1 MAHECR
7 AGAHERHA
15 SHAQPDDRRLGAGR
29 HFVIDFGGCRRGALW
44 VGSTRG
50 LDGCAVGCLFCSFP
64 PSKPTEVPTHR
75 IGRTRLIDLMVTI
88 GLIRPAKSRIL
99 AISTHP
105 RHNSFVSHMQT
116 IKKTYSPLV
125 LPEHG
130 RASAVDVRPSAVR
143 RASGRLERRE
153 RRRFRRRRLLFGRDL
168 RP

>member
-1 MAHECR
+1 M
-7 AGAHERHA
+7 GAR
-15 SHAQPDDRRLGAGR
+15 
-29 HFVIDFGGCRRGALW
+29 RRGWLLILLL
-44 VGSTRG
+44 STIK
-50 LDGCAVGCLFCSFP
+50 A
-64 PSKPTEVPTHR
+64 HR
-75 IGRTRLIDLMVTI
+75 SPNASAERLIDLMVTI